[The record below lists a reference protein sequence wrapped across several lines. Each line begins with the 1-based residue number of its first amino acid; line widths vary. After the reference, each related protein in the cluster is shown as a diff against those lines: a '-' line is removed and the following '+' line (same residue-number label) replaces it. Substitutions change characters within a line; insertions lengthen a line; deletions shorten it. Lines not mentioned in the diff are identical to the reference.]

1 MGTSY
6 EYTRHAVA
14 TAPRT
19 CGHCRAAMEVT
30 LELVGSSG
38 AIPDYA
44 DTLATRERA
53 MQAGLAHD
61 LRRALPLVRCPK
73 CRQRSTLAV
82 RLAIARVAGWFAL
95 VPILPLIA
103 PGALDVLWLIPAGL
117 AVGGLAQLTSER
129 ARLRRAD
136 AAVVRLLAAP
146 PPPKPAAPPPARLPA
161 ARVVS
166 PAASAPTAPTVEP
179 LASAAPVRASEPM
192 GDAPRLLRER
202 DGEP

>member
-82 RLAIARVAGWFAL
+82 RLAIARVAAWL
-95 VPILPLIA
+95 RQ
-103 PGALDVLWLIPAGL
+103 PGQVRPVEHALDQVRL
-117 AVGGLAQLTSER
+117 AHVGAVESGAAKVDALEEGATELGAAKVAVREVER
-129 ARLRRAD
+129 A
-136 AAVVRLLAAP
+136 
-146 PPPKPAAPPPARLPA
+146 
-161 ARVVS
+161 
-166 PAASAPTAPTVEP
+166 
-179 LASAAPVRASEPM
+179 
-192 GDAPRLLRER
+192 
-202 DGEP
+202 

>member
-1 MGTSY
+1 MVGYSY

-30 LELVGSSG
+30 LEVVGSSG

-53 MQAGLAHD
+53 MQAGIAHD

-73 CRQRSTLAV
+73 CRQRSKLAV

-95 VPILPLIA
+95 VPILPIIA
-103 PGALDVLWLIPAGL
+103 PGPLDVLWLIPIGFAVAGL
-117 AVGGLAQLTSER
+117 NQLASER

-136 AAVVRLLAAP
+136 AAVVRLLAP
-146 PPPKPAAPPPARLPA
+146 PPPKPDAPPPARLPA

-166 PAASAPTAPTVEP
+166 PAATAPATPTVEP
-179 LASAAPVRASEPM
+179 LASAPPVRASEPM
-192 GDAPRLLRER
+192 GDAPRLLRDR
-202 DGEP
+202 DREA